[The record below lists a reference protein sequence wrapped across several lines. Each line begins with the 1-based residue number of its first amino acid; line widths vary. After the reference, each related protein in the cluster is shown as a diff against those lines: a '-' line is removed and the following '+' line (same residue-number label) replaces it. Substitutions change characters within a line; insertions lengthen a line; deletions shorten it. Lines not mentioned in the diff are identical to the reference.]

1 MTHYRKVIITLQSEI
16 SECTPMHQIVG
27 LSRLDSN
34 LLVKRLGAQ
43 PVLLEGSYVSRGFAI
58 LN

>member
-1 MTHYRKVIITLQSEI
+1 MTNYRKVIITLQSEI

-27 LSRLDSN
+27 LDSN